1 MRDAIFLDSLV
12 APFCHSPMR
21 LRLPH
26 RSLFRRQLARADFET
41 LLGGTAPAVRQNVG
55 RIFVAA
61 LVAERLGAPLAFVEG
76 WRCHVIE
83 RPRGRPVRL
92 LTGARVS
99 ALFLRMLQRR
109 RLVSQDIRPVRRE
122 VSRCTLDEVQA
133 LVALNADRHQPSR
146 PRLDPEARPRP
157 RIVGIA
163 GRACPSAVRARRYL
177 QARAVHPSE
186 VWAPAR
192 ALARFGLGL
201 DPAQSGLL
209 RATDLG
215 WLERLWY
222 LIFEGINW
230 GMHATSELERLVL
243 GASRPL
249 EQRLAHRLRADREP

>member
-1 MRDAIFLDSLV
+1 
-12 APFCHSPMR
+12 MR

-41 LLGGTAPAVRQNVG
+41 LLGSTAPAVRQNVG

-83 RPRGRPVRL
+83 RPRGRPGRL

-133 LVALNADRHQPSR
+133 LVALDAGRHHPPR
-146 PRLDPEARPRP
+146 PRLDLEPGATSRARPWPP
-157 RIVGIA
+157 RIVAIA
-163 GRACPSAVRARRYL
+163 GHACPSAVRARRYL
-177 QARAVHPSE
+177 QAHAVHTSE
-186 VWAPAR
+186 VWAPAQ

-222 LIFEGINW
+222 LMFEGINW

-243 GASRPL
+243 GARQPL